1 VPKDWKNF
9 AQRRDFSRKP
19 LPEISSPAP
28 VVWTPHKPPKQ
39 ACANP
44 IAVGQGISTWIEYAA
59 RPVVGWEAPALHSR
73 RRAKRH
79 QGLREILGLSPGRP
93 ERVKISLLAASHET
107 FRNRFQL
114 LPPRA
119 NLFRFGAGDSVVG
132 RRGGDD
138 GEQVGKFLNDLVG
151 GWNEEMRMRRV
162 LRVRNEKPAGA
173 LADPLDEALV
183 AGALD

>member
-1 VPKDWKNF
+1 MKLKLTRV
-9 AQRRDFSRKP
+9 
-19 LPEISSPAP
+19 
-28 VVWTPHKPPKQ
+28 
-39 ACANP
+39 
-44 IAVGQGISTWIEYAA
+44 AVSFPWNNRG
-59 RPVVGWEAPALHSR
+59 
-73 RRAKRH
+73 K
-79 QGLREILGLSPGRP
+79 GLREILCLSPGRP

-119 NLFRFGAGDSVVG
+119 NLLRFGAGDSVVG

-183 AGALD
+183 AGALDECFNAVERVADVGIRLRPFVNHRG